1 MRYVGVDLSRNSFT
15 ACFLDQDDSYH
26 IASFPLSE
34 EGLSAF
40 RRQLSSADRLA
51 VEAGPNAYFF
61 YDQVVAAVTEIV
73 LVSPGQFAVIARS
86 KKKTDRQDAVTL
98 ARFLKL
104 DCLPTVV
111 VPSRRIR
118 ELRQL
123 FTTREGLVKMGR
135 QLKNTGHAALARNGL
150 PGRRSDFAS
159 HSGRE
164 RLGHLPGLAACD
176 RLIRDMVLR
185 QIDTIEKE
193 LDELDKAIVHMGKPL
208 PGLPQLLQVRGFG
221 LVAAI
226 GALPEIGDITRFA
239 KAKQLVS
246 YAGLATTVRQSGAVE
261 RRGPYGEAGERY
273 SFP

>member
-1 MRYVGVDLSRNSFT
+1 MRHVGVDLSRNSFT

-26 IASFPLSE
+26 IASLPLSE

-40 RRQLSSADRLA
+40 RQQLSSADRLA

-111 VPSRRIR
+111 VPSQRIR

-123 FTTREGLVKMGR
+123 FTTREGLVKLGR
-135 QLKNTGHAALARNGL
+135 QLKNSGLASLARNGL

-159 HSGRE
+159 HSVR
-164 RLGHLPGLAACD
+164 D
-176 RLIRDMVLR
+176 R
-185 QIDTIEKE
+185 
-193 LDELDKAIVHMGKPL
+193 
-208 PGLPQLLQVRGFG
+208 
-221 LVAAI
+221 
-226 GALPEIGDITRFA
+226 
-239 KAKQLVS
+239 
-246 YAGLATTVRQSGAVE
+246 
-261 RRGPYGEAGERY
+261 
-273 SFP
+273 